1 MTHVTLQPSSQSTIH
16 PSFLTASS
24 AEEHPEA
31 EGAEAGAE
39 GTAQGGRQAMSR
51 EEEGE
56 DDGVDKQGRLLLVP
70 CMERCGVYCLSNKAP
85 RYFFR
90 VFYVVEYT
98 M

>member
-1 MTHVTLQPSSQSTIH
+1 
-16 PSFLTASS
+16 
-24 AEEHPEA
+24 
-31 EGAEAGAE
+31 
-39 GTAQGGRQAMSR
+39 MSR

-98 M
+98 ISYKRSPNALNKLILLN